1 MEPQRSNVQVMEGK
15 LKYLSILS
23 SGMEAML
30 ASGQHSDVTVE
41 VGERRFLCH
50 KVVLGAVSPYF
61 EAMFSHDMRENLDNL
76 VTLHDID
83 QDIFDSVLQYIYT
96 GENVVCELNVEK
108 VFQAASLMQIPCLQE
123 RCEEF
128 LLAQASYENCIGI
141 WKIAKAH
148 NRMKLADK
156 VWITILENFPVIS
169 TTEDFPNLD
178 ADELVSIISSDDLN
192 SPSEEF
198 VCDVAMQWI
207 DHSTEAR
214 QEKLHE
220 ILASLHLPLVS
231 SDYLFNLMDKNPY
244 IKTDS
249 RCMRSLLDALR
260 YHTCVSRRQD
270 FTSPQASCRQNGSK
284 DDVLVVIGGL
294 LSTTPRYQTT
304 KEVLC
309 FSFQQHKW
317 FYLPSLP
324 YDPGYEFAACTY
336 ADRLFI
342 SGGWLKLQGMA
353 EYKTHKNQW
362 EVCASLCNGRCGHVM
377 VAVTDSIFVIGGRD
391 GRAPAITSIEEFS
404 LQTEK
409 WTNAG
414 DLVLGVRST
423 SASVIGEKVFVFGGI
438 TESDK
443 DSNSVQCFDSRMRTC
458 TIIGDLPFT
467 CRLTRTVSLDTNVYV
482 LAPDGRVL
490 QFKDPTHMNNLLH
503 ASSPRG
509 RLDSSN
515 SDTSV
520 SDTEPCSST
529 SSEASIQT
537 LGKLRFRLPNFSQH
551 HFEVIQYRG
560 KILLVGGKTPDNNI
574 LKNVKVIDLSKKILE
589 IESMENLEMPSAR
602 WCFGC
607 VKTVIRRDYL
617 NNEICV

>member
-1 MEPQRSNVQVMEGK
+1 MEGK

-30 ASGQHSDVTVE
+30 ASGQHSDVTVV
-41 VGERRFLCH
+41 VGEKHFQCH
-50 KVVLGAVSPYF
+50 KVILGAVSPYF
-61 EAMFSHDMRENLDNL
+61 EAMFSHDMRENLDSL
-76 VTLHDID
+76 VTLHDMD
-83 QDIFDSVLQYIYT
+83 QEIFENVVQYIYT
-96 GENVVCELNVEK
+96 GKNVICELNVEK
-108 VFQAASLMQIPCLQE
+108 VFQASSLMQIPCLQE

-148 NRMKLADK
+148 NRMKLANK
-156 VWITILENFPVIS
+156 VWTTILENFPVIS

-178 ADELVSIISSDDLN
+178 LDELISIMKSDDLN
-192 SPSEEF
+192 APSEEF
-198 VCDVAMQWI
+198 VSDVAMQWVN
-207 DHSTEAR
+207 HNP
-214 QEKLHE
+214 E
-220 ILASLHLPLVS
+220 IRRENLYAILESLHLPLVS
-231 SDYLFNLMDKNPY
+231 SDYIFHLMDNNPY
-244 IKTDS
+244 MKTDP
-249 RCMRSLLDALR
+249 RCMLSLLEVLK
-260 YHTCVSRRQD
+260 YHSCSSRRQD
-270 FTSPQASCRQNGSK
+270 FTSLQATHRRNGSK

-309 FSFQQHKW
+309 FSFQQHRW
-317 FYLPSLP
+317 YYLPSLP
-324 YDPGYEFAACTY
+324 YDPGYEFAACTHG
-336 ADRLFI
+336 DSVFI

-353 EYKTHKNQW
+353 EYKTNKNQW
-362 EVCASLCNGRCGHVM
+362 DVCAPLCNGRCGHVM
-377 VAVTDSIFVIGGRD
+377 VSVHHSIFVIGGRD
-391 GRAPAITSIEEFS
+391 GRAPAITSIEEFN

-409 WTNAG
+409 WSNAG

-423 SASVIGEKVFVFGGI
+423 SASVIGEKIFVFGGI

-458 TIIGDLPFT
+458 TVVGDLPFT
-467 CRLTRTVSLDTNVYV
+467 CRLTRTVSLDTRVYV

-490 QFKDPTHMNNLLH
+490 EFKDPTYLNNVMQC
-503 ASSPRG
+503 SSPRG

-515 SDTSV
+515 SDSSV
-520 SDTEPCSST
+520 SDIEQN
-529 SSEASIQT
+529 SIEVPIKT
-537 LGKLRFRLPNFSQH
+537 LGKLHCRLPNFSQH

-574 LKNVKVIDLSKKILE
+574 LKNVKVIDLSKKVME

-602 WCFGC
+602 WCFYC
-607 VKTVIRRDYL
+607 QNCDFKTRL
-617 NNEICV
+617 PQ